1 MDEDE
6 RKLWLSVYSTA
17 GGWQADQ
24 VFADRTCVA
33 APTIAVNEGKL
44 YCAHRG
50 ARRQDGGYRPLRVTT
65 YAPELL
71 DVLRGEITE
80 ERLLGEAVETPALTA
95 HGGALHLAHTLA
107 EPSGRRCIAVTP
119 LAGEVPEA
127 PAVALED
134 GIAPALVS
142 YRDALHLFAVAPRH
156 GKIIHRTARSARGP
170 WEKPIE
176 GDSAYGMLRVWNK
189 NGPYPANLSA
199 TVHDGS
205 VHLVYRFGTDDAR
218 LMHAVY
224 DGDTWHKPVPLGE
237 GHTSRRGAAVA
248 SYDGRLH
255 AVYPSSREDRLR
267 HAVFDGRTWD
277 EGTDLDEHDSRNT
290 PALTAVHDTVTGTYT
305 LLLIHRST

>member
-1 MDEDE
+1 MAEDE

-24 VFADRTCVA
+24 VFADRTCAA
-33 APTIAVNEGKL
+33 APAIAVNGGRL

-50 ARRQDGGYRPLRVTT
+50 ARQQDGRYLPLRVTT

-71 DVLRGEITE
+71 DVLRGEVTE
-80 ERLLGEAVETPALTA
+80 ERLLGEAVETPSLTA
-95 HGGALHLAHTLA
+95 HDGGLHLAVALA
-107 EPSGRRCIAVTP
+107 DPSGRRCIAVTT
-119 LAGEVPEA
+119 LAGDEPRA

-142 YRDALHLFAVAPRH
+142 YGDALHLFAVAPLH
-156 GKIIHRTARSARGP
+156 GKIIHRVARTARGP
-170 WEKPIE
+170 WEKPAD
-176 GDSAYGMLRVWNK
+176 GDSVYGMLRVWNK

-199 TVHDGS
+199 TVHDGKI
-205 VHLVYRFGTDDAR
+205 HLVYRFGTDDAR

-224 DGDTWHKPVPLGE
+224 DGAAWHKPVPLGE

-267 HAVFDGRTWD
+267 HAVFDGKTWD